1 MEPKDGGPAYPV
13 STWNNDTESREVM
26 GGMSLRDHFAGLAMQ
41 GHVVAL
47 GNMTVNA
54 ETQEEAKQKWASL
67 IAELSY
73 RTADAMLAERERGR

>member
-41 GHVVAL
+41 GAMVNVTGLGRISADARAKNLAEAAAL
-47 GNMTVNA
+47 FYEV
-54 ETQEEAKQKWASL
+54 
-67 IAELSY
+67 
-73 RTADAMLAERERGR
+73 ADAMLAERERGR

>member
-41 GHVVAL
+41 GLLANQDARL
-47 GNMTVNA
+47 MTSTEYA
-54 ETQEEAKQKWASL
+54 R
-67 IAELSY
+67 IAYEH
-73 RTADAMLAERERGR
+73 ADAMLTERERGR